1 MRSFVA
7 ILLLMLPS
15 IAEAQCRLALALGLD
30 VSGSVDFSEYRLQ
43 YNGLAGA
50 LADPEVQD
58 SLFALPEAPVAI
70 AVYEWS
76 SSGFQRVVVDWRV
89 LHGVAELEEVRN
101 QLLARKRERAPAQT
115 GLGRAMLFGQD
126 MINVGPQCWD
136 QTLDIS
142 GDGKNNDWPPPKRV
156 KESGEIEGLRINALV
171 VAEDPSGDLSV
182 GELTT
187 YFKERV
193 IQGPDAFVEVALGYS
208 DYAEAMKRKL
218 LRELAVLAI
227 GALDSKTE

>member
-1 MRSFVA
+1 MRSLVA
-7 ILLLMLPS
+7 ILLLMLPG

-126 MINVGPQCWD
+126 MINVGPRCWD